1 MPERAK
7 VEIKLSRAD
16 LVTRVLYRLRIGGE
30 QRPFD
35 AVSLN
40 FMLPLVHV
48 VLRKHGVE
56 PKDAD
61 QAEEQIA
68 LALDFLTF
76 HADLCKSAPSELLDT
91 LLTEP

>member
-1 MPERAK
+1 MDVTLTRP
-7 VEIKLSRAD
+7 D
-16 LVTRVLYRLRIGGE
+16 LITRVLYRLRIGGE

-40 FMLPLVHV
+40 YMLPLVHV

-56 PKDAD
+56 PKDED

-68 LALDFLTF
+68 LALEFMTF
-76 HADLCKSAPSELLDT
+76 HADLCQSPFRI
-91 LLTEP
+91 